1 MFTFTDRHGRSL
13 EELAKR
19 ISRMLFDAD
28 GSVFYDQDSDK
39 YQIGG
44 GNDYW
49 LRRQP
54 GGEFRFSFRC
64 QTAERVAALKF
75 MLENHVHVQIC
86 EEDARAS

>member
-1 MFTFTDRHGRSL
+1 MFAFTDRYGRSF
-13 EELAKR
+13 EDLAKR

-28 GSVFYDQDSDK
+28 DSVFYDQDSDK

-49 LRRQP
+49 LHRQP
-54 GGEFRFSFRC
+54 GGEFRFSFRY

-75 MLENHVHVQIC
+75 MLENHLHVQIC
-86 EEDARAS
+86 DEEAHAS